1 MMLTK
6 VLSYVMLGLSVPMFL
21 ASLKF
26 VGQLILFNKF
36 DPGLGMI
43 AGACLVLIVGIA
55 VMVKPAED
63 FDQNL

>member
-1 MMLTK
+1 MLNK

-36 DPGLGMI
+36 DPGLGVI
-43 AGACLVLIVGIA
+43 AGVCLVLMVGISA
-55 VMVKPAED
+55 AIKEPPP
-63 FDQNL
+63 Q